1 MYNRLAYKICYCTGK
16 VTENFR
22 RAVRSL
28 ITDNISFEIFAV
40 RCGIERD
47 QKKENSTRKMTNRL
61 PLLRAPRGQKAFVF
75 LKCDIVVMMY

>member
-1 MYNRLAYKICYCTGK
+1 MYNRLAYKICYCIGK

-28 ITDNISFEIFAV
+28 ITDNISFELFAV

-47 QKKENSTRKMTNRL
+47 KKKEK
-61 PLLRAPRGQKAFVF
+61 
-75 LKCDIVVMMY
+75 